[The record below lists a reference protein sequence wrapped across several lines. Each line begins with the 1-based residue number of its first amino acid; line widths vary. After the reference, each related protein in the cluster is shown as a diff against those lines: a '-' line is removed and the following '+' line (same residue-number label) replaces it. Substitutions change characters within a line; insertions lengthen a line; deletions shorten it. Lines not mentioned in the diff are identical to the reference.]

1 MSIDE
6 NGVRESHFVQAF
18 VIRDVFGSH
27 LRVARHVDENV
38 GSAYG
43 DEVWSQSADQALDHV
58 RQDAR
63 HAEGQLEMAE
73 DECELDGASGSVAKF
88 GDDDPDIRNHDEE
101 DDEQPGGDGRV
112 EVGIANGL
120 VVAEEA
126 PLRRRYEVELEDG
139 EQRAGDGG
147 EHDAANDEPS
157 AERAAARARH
167 REKQRARYVSFFLL
181 GLAKRSETS
190 WRFGDYFLIIF
201 I

>member
-1 MSIDE
+1 MSIKE
-6 NGVRESHFVQAF
+6 NGVRESHFVQTF
-18 VIRDVFGSH
+18 VIRDVFGGH

-43 DEVWSQSADQALDHV
+43 DEVRSQSADEALDHV

-63 HAEGQLEMAE
+63 HAECQLEVAE
-73 DECELDGASGSVAKF
+73 DECELDGAGRGVAKF
-88 GDDDPDIRNHDEE
+88 GDDDADVRNHNEE

-126 PLRRRYEVELEDG
+126 SLRRRDEVELEDG
-139 EQRAGDGG
+139 EQRAGDDD

-167 REKQRARYVSFFLL
+167 REKRRARCVRLFFFTAPLL
-181 GLAKRSETS
+181 R
-190 WRFGDYFLIIF
+190 YFVIQL
-201 I
+201 